1 MDAIAH
7 CVREVFKTL
16 DVPAPDIHV
25 ADDVVSFHINE
36 YLISIDSNTIKL
48 TNHDCESTIPYQ
60 STADV
65 YDFLSEFIGK
75 YA

>member
-1 MDAIAH
+1 MDAI
-7 CVREVFKTL
+7 VREVFKTL
-16 DVPAPDIHV
+16 DVPVPDIHV

-48 TNHDCESTIPYQ
+48 TNHDCESTMPYK

>member
-1 MDAIAH
+1 MDAI
-7 CVREVFKTL
+7 VREVFKTL

-25 ADDVVSFHINE
+25 ADDVVSLIVNE
-36 YLISIDSNTIKL
+36 YLLSIDSNTIKL
-48 TNHDCESTIPYQ
+48 TNNECESTIPYK